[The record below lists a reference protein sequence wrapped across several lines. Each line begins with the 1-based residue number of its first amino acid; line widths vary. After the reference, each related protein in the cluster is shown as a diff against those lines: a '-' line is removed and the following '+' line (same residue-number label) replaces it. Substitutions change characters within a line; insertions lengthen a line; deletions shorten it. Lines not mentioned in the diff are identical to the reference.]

1 MSKQQIEF
9 FEISQKQESGIRGHG
24 SSHDEPER
32 AGESTWFASPV
43 VVKPTLN
50 SNRLSRDEMNLA
62 EFPLSVLSTRVSP
75 GKKTLEFEDSV
86 LDKNGHPVKRQW
98 IITAADKFGL
108 PTASDDEV
116 LLGLLK
122 ISVDRGLN
130 ERKVYF
136 TRYELLKTLNWS
148 TEGRS
153 YKRLTNA
160 LDRLSGVRI
169 KASNSFYDNESKA
182 FSTRNFGI
190 IDEYEINSGK
200 TQNPKPSF
208 FVWSEVLHKSFSSG
222 FIKKL
227 DFDFFLSLESAVS
240 KRLYRF
246 LDKHFWYRAR
256 FQMNLFTLA
265 HEKIGVSR
273 TYKYPSSLRQQIDP
287 AVEELVKA
295 GFLSHVE
302 YQGRGKATEIV
313 FFAAPD
319 HGRRSEK
326 PKKGFIEKREEMTQG
341 SLSHRTPAMTSN
353 SAPVLQDIDGN
364 TRRVAMD
371 DAETLSSSSLEAQMY
386 DEVCKR
392 GVHPTQA
399 VRLIRS
405 IFEAGDEQRAIEII
419 QHFDNLVSEGSPRVS
434 RNAPGF
440 LFRALEKPQ
449 EFSLPR
455 ENVRGRQSL
464 GRQSWQEGRAD
475 NYRHDNH
482 QQFGTQPLNKAKG
495 TSLAQ
500 RGGDTDLALQT
511 EYLKQRKREIS
522 RLRGEVE
529 PSILEKLEG
538 EVRVALEKIKGLV
551 TESGFEETVQHG
563 VDEKIAKLC
572 VVPTFDEWLRTRKR

>member
-1 MSKQQIEF
+1 MSKRQIEF
-9 FEISQKQESGIRGHG
+9 FETSQKRESALHNHRR
-24 SSHDEPER
+24 SHDEGLGE
-32 AGESTWFASPV
+32 GESTWFTAPV
-43 VVKPTLN
+43 VVKPALN

-273 TYKYPSSLRQQIDP
+273 TYRYPSSLRQQIDP

-302 YQGRGKATEIV
+302 YQGRGQATEIV

-326 PKKGFIEKREEMTQG
+326 PKKSFTENREDPPKDVLFQRMHST
-341 SLSHRTPAMTSN
+341 TSN
-353 SAPVLQDIDGN
+353 S
-364 TRRVAMD
+364 TRIPR
-371 DAETLSSSSLEAQMY
+371 DAEGFRDTSYNSNHIIPQEGENRGTSSLEAQMY
-386 DEVCKR
+386 EDVCER

-399 VRLIRS
+399 NRLIRG

-419 QHFDNLVSEGSPRVS
+419 RHFDHLVSEGSPRVS

-449 EFSLPR
+449 EFALPQ
-455 ENVRGRQSL
+455 ENVRGRH
-464 GRQSWQEGRAD
+464 SWKEGREDSHRANSNQQA
-475 NYRHDNH
+475 NYSKKTLVSQN
-482 QQFGTQPLNKAKG
+482 
-495 TSLAQ
+495 
-500 RGGDTDLALQT
+500 GGDTDLALQT
-511 EYLKQRKREIS
+511 EYLKERKREIA

-538 EVRVALEKIKGLV
+538 EVRIALEKIKGLV

-563 VDEKIAKLC
+563 IDEKIAKLC
-572 VVPTFDEWLRTRKR
+572 VVPSFDEWLRTRKK